1 MSESWIDREVLAL
14 IAGNFATDLKIL
26 ELTKQHSE
34 KQIENEET
42 IISLLT
48 EIRDLLK
55 GLQDGD

>member
-14 IAGNFATDLKIL
+14 TAGNFATDLKIL

-42 IISLLT
+42 IISVN
-48 EIRDLLK
+48 RN
-55 GLQDGD
+55 